1 MPTKILFVDDEE
13 SFPSLIRRHF
23 RKQIRAGEMDCVFAA
38 NGLDALQTIQSNP
51 DVDIVFTDINMPQM
65 DGLTLLEKVHAFKPQ
80 MKMVV
85 VSAYNDMKNIRT
97 AMNRGAF
104 DFLTKPIDFQDLE
117 ITIQRAIKEVAEL
130 KESENR
136 FQAAQTQMIQSEK
149 MSALGELIAGVA
161 HEINNPVGFIT
172 ANLETT
178 EEYLT
183 GLAEVV
189 QLYQQHFPDV
199 DGKIADKIKEV
210 DVDYIIDDIPELVSS
225 MKEGTQRIVNLS
237 TSLRTFSR
245 SDVSHKVEF
254 NIHDGIDSTVTIL
267 KHRLKANLQ
276 RPEIKIV
283 KQYGELPPVV
293 CFPGQLNQ
301 VFMNLIANS
310 IDALDEYNE
319 GLDFEAAEAHPN
331 IIAIATE
338 VNGDG
343 ETVSIKIKDTGKGI
357 PQEAINKIFEHL
369 FTTKPPGKGT
379 GLGLYIS
386 RQIVEERH
394 GGKLSCNSTP
404 GEGTEFIIEIPI
416 KSPVD

>member
-1 MPTKILFVDDEE
+1 
-13 SFPSLIRRHF
+13 
-23 RKQIRAGEMDCVFAA
+23 
-38 NGLDALQTIQSNP
+38 
-51 DVDIVFTDINMPQM
+51 
-65 DGLTLLEKVHAFKPQ
+65 
-80 MKMVV
+80 
-85 VSAYNDMKNIRT
+85 
-97 AMNRGAF
+97 
-104 DFLTKPIDFQDLE
+104 
-117 ITIQRAIKEVAEL
+117 
-130 KESENR
+130 
-136 FQAAQTQMIQSEK
+136 

-189 QLYQQHFPDV
+189 QLYQDHFPDINEV
-199 DGKIADKIKEV
+199 ISEKIKEV
-210 DVDYIIDDIPELVSS
+210 DVAYITDDIPELVSS

-245 SDVSHKVEF
+245 SDVSNKVEF

-267 KHRLKANLQ
+267 KHRLKANIQ

-283 KQYGELPPVV
+283 KEYGDLPLVE

-301 VFMNLIANS
+301 VFMNLIANA
-310 IDALDEYNE
+310 IDALDEYND
-319 GLDFEAAEAHPN
+319 GLDFEAAEAHHN
-331 IIAIATE
+331 IIAITTKVTGNSEKVA
-338 VNGDG
+338 
-343 ETVSIKIKDTGKGI
+343 IQIKDTGKGI

-394 GGKLSCNSTP
+394 RGKLMCNSTP

-416 KSPVD
+416 GSPPD